1 MAMKLLRDVYTG
13 PDGKAWALGR
23 IYSLPVLLV
32 GLAYPIT
39 ALIKAPSV
47 QHDMP
52 YPLHDVGMYL
62 MELGGAVLLLVRGHN
77 SIDNEPTP
85 PTKPG
90 APSQ

>member
-1 MAMKLLRDVYTG
+1 MTLKLLRDVYTG

-23 IYSLPVLLV
+23 VYSLPVLIV
-32 GLAYPIT
+32 GLAYPVT
-39 ALIKAPSV
+39 ALVKAHAV

-77 SIDNEPTP
+77 NIDKEDTP
-85 PTKPG
+85 PN
-90 APSQ
+90 A